1 ILIFGRFTSPCSF
14 NFFLICCVV
23 LLGMASP
30 IPSAACCASFIELIP
45 LTFPFFSTNA
55 PPLLPGLM
63 AASVCKTSVTQSAC
77 LSPVVSTSTERFK
90 PLIIPFV
97 TEPANSLPNGLPI
110 ATTVSP
116 TSNSSE
122 SENSATASICS
133 SSISNTAKLVNE
145 SDTSSLDSQSSSFEG
160 SIAISC
166 ASSIT
171 WLVVTIYALSF
182 SCLYILPEPV
192 AHSCTSVQGFW
203 LLMFFTATT

>member
-1 ILIFGRFTSPCSF
+1 
-14 NFFLICCVV
+14 
-23 LLGMASP
+23 MASP
-30 IPSAACCASFIELIP
+30 IPSTACCATFIELIP
-45 LTFPFFSTNA
+45 MTFPFISTNA

-133 SSISNTAKLVNE
+133 SSISKTAKSVNE
-145 SDTSSLDSQSSSFEG
+145 SAPSSLASTTSSFASSIS
-160 SIAISC
+160 ISC

-171 WLVVTIYALSF
+171 WLFVTIYALSF
-182 SCLYILPEPV
+182 SCLYIIPEPV
-192 AHSCTSVQGFW
+192 PPSCTSVQGFC
-203 LLMFFTATT
+203 